1 MERKLNILIANDDG
15 IRAPGIERL
24 ARAALPFGN
33 VWIAAPESQCSGMSQ
48 KITIRGEI
56 RAEPF
61 AFPVEAARAWSV
73 YGTPADCVSVARKAL
88 LPCRPDVV
96 FSGVN
101 NGYNVGF
108 DIAYSGTVGAAL
120 EAVMGGV
127 PAIAFSME
135 ENGDTGTI
143 DHYLPLLIGELLEK
157 LPEPG
162 TFWNVNFPG
171 LPLAAC
177 AGVLY
182 DRVPAQLS
190 YYESVFTPHPDDP
203 ARLVMSSDLSGVHRS
218 PDGTDIHAVAHGYVS
233 VGKVRSALF

>member
-1 MERKLNILIANDDG
+1 MEKKLNILIANDDG
-15 IRAPGIERL
+15 ICAPGIERL

-33 VWIAAPESQCSGMSQ
+33 VWVAAPESQCSGMSQ

-56 RAEPF
+56 RAEKF
-61 AFPVEAARAWSV
+61 AFPAAVAGAWRV
-73 YGTPADCVSVARKAL
+73 FGTPADCVSVARKAL

-101 NGYNVGF
+101 NGYNAGF
-108 DIAYSGTVGAAL
+108 DVAYSGTVGAAL
-120 EAVMGGV
+120 EAVMGGI

-143 DHYLPLLIGELLEK
+143 DHYLPLLIKKLLVE

-171 LPLAAC
+171 LPLADC

-182 DRVPAQLS
+182 DRIPAQYS
-190 YYESVFTPHPDDP
+190 YYESLFTPHPDDP
-203 ARLVMSSDLSGVHRS
+203 ARLVMSSDTSALQKS
-218 PDGTDIHAVAHGYVS
+218 PDGTDIHAVAHGFVS
-233 VGKVRSALF
+233 VGKIKSALF